1 MEKYYWF
8 GVVGEYNEHC
18 GEEFIVAA
26 ASLKEAKSMAKDLFP
41 GEEIRSYGRV
51 SEFESEMMGLD
62 VY

>member
-8 GVVGEYNEHC
+8 GVVGEYDEHC
-18 GEEFIVAA
+18 GEEFIIAA
-26 ASLKEAKSMAKDLFP
+26 ASAIEARSTANKLFP
-41 GEEIRSYGRV
+41 GEKIQSYGRV

>member
-8 GVVGEYNEHC
+8 GVTGEYDEHC
-18 GEEFIVAA
+18 GEEFIVAE
-26 ASLKEAKSMAKDLFP
+26 ASVKEANATAKKLFS
-41 GEEIRSYGRV
+41 GEQIKFYGQV

>member
-8 GVVGEYNEHC
+8 GIVGAYDEHS

-26 ASLKEAKSMAKDLFP
+26 ASTQEARSTAKDLFP
-41 GEEIRSYGRV
+41 GEQIKSYGQV

>member
-8 GVVGEYNEHC
+8 GIVGEYDEHC
-18 GEEFIVAA
+18 GEEFLVAA
-26 ASLKEAKSMAKDLFP
+26 ASVQEAKSTADSLFP
-41 GEEIRSYGRV
+41 GEKIRSYGWV

>member
-8 GVVGEYNEHC
+8 GIVGIYDEHS

-26 ASLKEAKSMAKDLFP
+26 ASAIEARSTANELFP
-41 GEEIRSYGRV
+41 GEKIRSYGRV

>member
-8 GVVGEYNEHC
+8 GVIGEYDEHC

-26 ASLKEAKSMAKDLFP
+26 ASYKEAKSTVKSLFP
-41 GEEIRSYGRV
+41 GEQVQLYDQV